1 MSANQPPDPRR
12 HIPMHPL
19 ELQVLLVLM
28 DGELHGYGIAKE
40 IERRDTG
47 LGKIFPT
54 NLYRRLRDMAEKE
67 MIQEDAEAADDQ
79 RRVFRV
85 TPFGRAVARAE
96 AQRLEALVASARA
109 HLLLPSRAEEG

>member
-1 MSANQPPDPRR
+1 MRRAPVDDPLR

-28 DGELHGYGIAKE
+28 EGDLHGYGIAKE

-54 NLYRRLRDMAEKE
+54 NLYRRLRDMAQKG
-67 MIQEDAEAADDQ
+67 MISEAVEPEGDQ
-79 RRVFRV
+79 RRLFRI
-85 TPFGRAVARAE
+85 TPFGHLVARAE
-96 AQRLEALVASARA
+96 AERLEALVISARR
-109 HLLLPSRAEEG
+109 HRLLPTRSGEG